1 MDNISDQLAR
11 ELARNCQTVEDIED
25 AIKNLFK
32 STLEEIL
39 EADMNEH
46 LGYVKHDNSGDN
58 SGNSRNGY
66 SKKNVKT
73 KQGKMEIAIPRDR
86 NSEFEPKVVKK
97 YQRDVSRLE
106 NQIIT
111 MYAKGMSTRD
121 IADQIK
127 ELYGINVSSGLV
139 SNITDRIVPMI
150 KEWQS
155 RPLDRV
161 YRIVFLDAIY
171 FNVRQDS
178 RIVNKAAYTALGI
191 NSSGY
196 KDILGIW
203 IGDEES
209 ASFWL
214 GVCDDLKSRGVEDIL
229 IVCKDG
235 LSGFSEAV
243 KAVFPQTDIQLC
255 VIHQIRNSL
264 KYVPNKKRRALM
276 SDLKQ
281 VYQALTIEEAEL
293 AFASFK
299 EKWGEVYPIPIR
311 QWENNW
317 AELTAYF
324 HYPRDVRRLI
334 YTTNTLE
341 SYHRQ
346 LRKVTKTKSVFPDEN
361 ALRKILYLATMD
373 ILKKWT
379 VPVNDWAYCMSQFAL
394 IFGSRIDMTRTNL

>member
-1 MDNISDQLAR
+1 MDNIRDQLAR
-11 ELARNCQTVEDIED
+11 EVARNCRTVEDIED
-25 AIKNLFK
+25 AIRELFRG
-32 STLEEIL
+32 TLEEIL
-39 EADMNEH
+39 EAEMSEH
-46 LGYVKHDNSGDN
+46 LGYVKHDNGGDN

-66 SKKNVKT
+66 SKKKVKT
-73 KQGKMEIAIPRDR
+73 KQGEIEIAIPRDR
-86 NSEFEPKVVKK
+86 NGEFEPKVVRKH
-97 YQRDVSRLE
+97 QRDVSRLE

-121 IADQIK
+121 IADQIR
-127 ELYGINVSSGLV
+127 ELYSIGVSAGLV
-139 SNITDRIVPMI
+139 SNITDKIVPMM

-155 RPLDRV
+155 RPLERI
-161 YRIVFLDAIY
+161 YPIVFLDAIY

-178 RIVNKAAYTALGI
+178 RIVNKAAYTVLGI
-191 NSSGY
+191 NSSGH

-229 IVCKDG
+229 IACKDG

-243 KAVFPQTDIQLC
+243 KAVFPKTDIQLC

-264 KYVPNKKRRALM
+264 KYVPNKKRQAFVN
-276 SDLKQ
+276 DLKH

-299 EKWGEVYPIPIR
+299 EKWGEAYPIPIR
-311 QWENNW
+311 QWEKNW
-317 AELTAYF
+317 VELTAYF
-324 HYPRDVRRLI
+324 HYPSDVRRLI

-346 LRKVTKTKSVFPDEN
+346 LRKVTKTKSVLPDEN
-361 ALRKILYLATMD
+361 SLRKILYLATMD
-373 ILKKWT
+373 ILKHWT
-379 VPVNDWAYCMSQFAL
+379 VPLKDWAYCMSQFAL
-394 IFGSRIDMTRTNL
+394 IFENRIDMMKTNL